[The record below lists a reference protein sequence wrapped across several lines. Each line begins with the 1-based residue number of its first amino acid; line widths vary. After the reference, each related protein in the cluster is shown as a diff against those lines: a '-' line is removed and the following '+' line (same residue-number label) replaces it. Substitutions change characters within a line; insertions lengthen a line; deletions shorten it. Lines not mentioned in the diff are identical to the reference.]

1 MTYELGRITFNT
13 FRFPLFGKDLIRHG
27 GKVLFV
33 MDMGYF
39 SVAVRLRG

>member
-1 MTYELGRITFNT
+1 MMYEYGRVTINT
-13 FRFPLFGKDLIRHG
+13 FRFPLFGRDLIRHG

-33 MDMGYF
+33 VDLGYF